1 MWFGDRGEVPV
12 RASRRIRHSA
22 TKGSA
27 GTSRF
32 PRQRAGALPPKIGAA
47 RERRDRRSIRPD
59 ASTSNASALSG
70 NQGSQQTFVLTFVA
84 KEGNVSMLWM
94 ASSSHFAIYT
104 IVSRRFFVALK
115 KVTMSL
121 SEWDVQNTATLV
133 ERLHSRNRAAAVSSA
148 LAITEGL
155 TRRIEQGE
163 ELVLRKKNG
172 TLEKVMI
179 AGM

>member
-1 MWFGDRGEVPV
+1 M
-12 RASRRIRHSA
+12 
-22 TKGSA
+22 
-27 GTSRF
+27 
-32 PRQRAGALPPKIGAA
+32 
-47 RERRDRRSIRPD
+47 
-59 ASTSNASALSG
+59 
-70 NQGSQQTFVLTFVA
+70 
-84 KEGNVSMLWM
+84 
-94 ASSSHFAIYT
+94 
-104 IVSRRFFVALK
+104 ALK

-155 TRRIEQGE
+155 TRRIEQGD

-172 TLEKVMI
+172 TLERVMI